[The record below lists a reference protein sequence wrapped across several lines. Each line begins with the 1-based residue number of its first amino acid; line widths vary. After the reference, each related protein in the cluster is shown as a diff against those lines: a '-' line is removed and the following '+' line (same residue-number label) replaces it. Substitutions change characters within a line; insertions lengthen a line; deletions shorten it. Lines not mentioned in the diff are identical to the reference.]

1 LAVAC
6 RAKTAGSSLKQ
17 VGGLSSLSTRA
28 TVRLNAIGFLTIIQI
43 LAIENRGLLG
53 SQHVAFRLNHVAIL
67 PTDIKPLQHNS
78 VFAVPLKTSKK
89 TAH

>member
-1 LAVAC
+1 MELLDQMVIV
-6 RAKTAGSSLKQ
+6 RPLRDRDE
-17 VGGLSSLSTRA
+17 L
-28 TVRLNAIGFLTIIQI
+28 VRLNVEA
-43 LAIENRGLLG
+43 NRDD
-53 SQHVAFRLNHVAIL
+53 HVAIL